1 MFYVY
6 TGGTMLQDRNRHYSS
21 VKGAAFRLAEM
32 ALKASVNTD
41 GFFNVQIDRRLI
53 IRFIYAGM
61 KKLFE
66 EEK

>member
-1 MFYVY
+1 MS
-6 TGGTMLQDRNRHYSS
+6 QDRNRHYSL
-21 VKGAAFRLAEM
+21 VKEAAFQLAEM

-41 GFFNVQIDRRLI
+41 GFLNVQDDRRLI
-53 IRFIYAGM
+53 IRFIYAHM